1 MACTPGP
8 SGLMGLPE
16 AVHHTYP
23 KLQALLYA
31 GEQLCQLTI
40 ELCSSSKLSRAFA
53 RGNDTMMVAS
63 GPVRLQAP
71 IPHLKDAILRCQ
83 LVYQTAEAEASIRH
97 HHGCLCSRDPAAAC
111 NSGRVCL
118 VCKSISRRIF
128 AKFLHVGQSGA
139 P

>member
-71 IPHLKDAILRCQ
+71 IPHLTDAILRRQ
-83 LVYQTAEAEASIRH
+83 
-97 HHGCLCSRDPAAAC
+97 
-111 NSGRVCL
+111 
-118 VCKSISRRIF
+118 CKGSKKKTKRKARAHDEKIKSRR
-128 AKFLHVGQSGA
+128 
-139 P
+139 